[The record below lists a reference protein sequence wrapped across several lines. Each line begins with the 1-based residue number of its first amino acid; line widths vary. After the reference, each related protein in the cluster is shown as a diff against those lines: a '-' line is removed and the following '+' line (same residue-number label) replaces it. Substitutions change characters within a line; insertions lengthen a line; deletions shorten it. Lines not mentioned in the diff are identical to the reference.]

1 MNQLIQRKR
10 SENMKAEDIK
20 RLYDITPKLHESIVD
35 TLQQLDDASVEHY
48 QKRKTV
54 RRSIIIFAVIAS
66 IVAFSTVAYATNL
79 FGLLTEPVGKYGLD
93 MHVVRESTPD
103 TAENP
108 KHVRLKLGYIPEG
121 YEQIKDENG
130 FVEPNKYSYGGKSIT
145 DRWGFTFLI
154 YTGADSYSRTE
165 TYIVESRETIVN
177 GHKIIYMTQ
186 QFEDNGDK
194 QYLAAEYFDNWD
206 TVVVGYCGNKDELVK
221 IMEHLD
227 LEEDTDYVE
236 SEPETFDPN
245 YDPYAGY
252 EFSMI
257 DETREYQLGE
267 TFTWSRQIV
276 DAPSPAYCFK
286 EGECEITVKS
296 VKENDGIIGLDRNNL
311 LAPDDAEW
319 YSRYFNNDGS
329 LKTPYI
335 RTELENGD
343 GIDSLGHYGSQEV
356 NRHFYLVAV
365 EVKNGSFNGQFMTNV
380 GGAIYQEQHH
390 ENAADIYTVGIIVDE
405 DELDDLVLSITSTE
419 TIIDDETQTAIR
431 KNIDTVIPL
440 LTDQ

>member
-1 MNQLIQRKR
+1 
-10 SENMKAEDIK
+10 MKAEDIK
-20 RLYDITPKLHESIVD
+20 RLYDITPKLHKSIVN
-35 TLQQLDDASVEHY
+35 TLQRLDDASVERY
-48 QKRKTV
+48 QKRKSV
-54 RRSIIIFAVIAS
+54 RRFIIAFAVIAS
-66 IVAFSTVAYATNL
+66 VVAFSTVAYATNL

-93 MHVVRESTPD
+93 MHVVKESTSD
-103 TAENP
+103 TAKKSNHI
-108 KHVRLKLGYIPEG
+108 KLKLGYIPEG

-130 FVEPNKYSYGGKSIT
+130 FVEPNKYSYGGESIT

-154 YTGADSYSRTE
+154 YTGADSYNRTE

-206 TVVVGYCGNKDELVK
+206 TVVVGYCGNHDELVK

-227 LEEDTDYVE
+227 LEEDMDYVE
-236 SEPETFDPN
+236 PEPETFDPN
-245 YDPYAGY
+245 YDPYADY
-252 EFSMI
+252 AFSME

-267 TFTWSRQIV
+267 TFTWSWQIV
-276 DAPSPAYCFK
+276 DAPSPLYSFK

-296 VKENDGIIGLDRNNL
+296 IRENDGIKGLDRNNL

-319 YSRYFNNDGS
+319 YSRYFNSDGS

-356 NRHFYLVAV
+356 NRHFYLVTL
-365 EVKNGSFNGQFMTNV
+365 EVKNGSFTGQFMTNV
-380 GGAIYQEQHH
+380 GGAIFQEQHR
-390 ENAADIYTVGIIVDE
+390 ENGADIYTVGVIADE
-405 DELDDLVLSITSTE
+405 DELDDLVLNIPSKE
-419 TIIDDETQTAIR
+419 TVIDDNTHTIVQ
-431 KNIDTVIPL
+431 KDIDTVIPL
-440 LTDQ
+440 SVER

>member
-1 MNQLIQRKR
+1 M
-10 SENMKAEDIK
+10 
-20 RLYDITPKLHESIVD
+20 
-35 TLQQLDDASVEHY
+35 
-48 QKRKTV
+48 
-54 RRSIIIFAVIAS
+54 
-66 IVAFSTVAYATNL
+66 
-79 FGLLTEPVGKYGLD
+79 
-93 MHVVRESTPD
+93 
-103 TAENP
+103 
-108 KHVRLKLGYIPEG
+108 
-121 YEQIKDENG
+121 
-130 FVEPNKYSYGGKSIT
+130 
-145 DRWGFTFLI
+145 
-154 YTGADSYSRTE
+154 
-165 TYIVESRETIVN
+165 
-177 GHKIIYMTQ
+177 
-186 QFEDNGDK
+186 
-194 QYLAAEYFDNWD
+194 
-206 TVVVGYCGNKDELVK
+206 
-221 IMEHLD
+221 
-227 LEEDTDYVE
+227 
-236 SEPETFDPN
+236 
-245 YDPYAGY
+245 
-252 EFSMI
+252 
-257 DETREYQLGE
+257 
-267 TFTWSRQIV
+267 
-276 DAPSPAYCFK
+276 
-286 EGECEITVKS
+286 KS